1 MNDAD
6 GKDTF
11 DCPQCRIMYRAA
23 YKIFTT
29 IQQGKFDCVEC
40 KAEVHAWHGVRDYF
54 QWERI

>member
-1 MNDAD
+1 
-6 GKDTF
+6 
-11 DCPQCRIMYRAA
+11 MYRGA

-54 QWERI
+54 HWERI